1 MLRGGAP
8 LYIVRMDCCMAT
20 EVSIKFGFAKDENNF
35 QLKETLKNNFKVNEI
50 HIDLL
55 QENPLV
61 TPTKPFM
68 LLLRTIEKNA
78 VVTND
83 GNRLTLNK
91 KDKYNT
97 CFMNVLFSS
106 ITECYYKIS
115 DCCFEFILNVQNI
128 YYRVTVFN

>member
-8 LYIVRMDCCMAT
+8 LYIVRMECCMVT
-20 EVSIKFGFAKDENNF
+20 ETSMKFGFAKDENNF
-35 QLKETLKNNFKVNEI
+35 QLKETLKDSFKIKEV

-78 VVTND
+78 VVVND
-83 GNRLTLNK
+83 GSRLILNK
-91 KDKYNT
+91 NDKYNT
-97 CFMNVLFSS
+97 CFMNVLFSNV
-106 ITECYYKIS
+106 TECYYKIS
-115 DCCFEFILNVQNI
+115 DYCSEFILNVQNI